1 MLRRVVVWEGKGG
14 GAFISNNAS
23 YEAENAVINVLLCLL
38 RIFCFLIALGLSGVK
53 NEEWVSESQTD
64 KRNNNGFLVLKK
76 NRHVYEQV

>member
-1 MLRRVVVWEGKGG
+1 VLRRVVVWEGKGG

-53 NEEWVSESQTD
+53 NEEWVSESQTN

-76 NRHVYEQV
+76 KSACL